1 MTTLQQFLFS
11 FVMVMPF
18 ATLLGFGIKYV
29 INKVKG

>member
-1 MTTLQQFLFS
+1 MTTMQQFWFC

-29 INKVKG
+29 IEKIKG